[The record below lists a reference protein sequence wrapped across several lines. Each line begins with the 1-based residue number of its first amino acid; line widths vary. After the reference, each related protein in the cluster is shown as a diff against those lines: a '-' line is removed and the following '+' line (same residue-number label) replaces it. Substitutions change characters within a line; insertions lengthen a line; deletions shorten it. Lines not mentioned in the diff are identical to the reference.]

1 MDQTQTPHGEPQDD
15 GYRGSSPTPM
25 PAPRWK
31 RRLFIDRPADLRA
44 FTADLTDAS
53 VLAIDAEF
61 VQNYHRRSPEDPTHR
76 LTLLQFALDNDY
88 RVSYV
93 VDPLRL
99 SDLSPLQE
107 PLERASILK

>member
-1 MDQTQTPHGEPQDD
+1 MTATRAHLRRQWW
-15 GYRGSSPTPM
+15 R
-25 PAPRWK
+25 

-44 FTADLTDAS
+44 FAADLADAS

-61 VQNYHRRSPEDPTHR
+61 VQNFHRRSPEDPTHR

-93 VDPLRL
+93 VDALRL

-107 PLERASILK
+107 PLERADVLKLFHGMSSDSRVLAS